1 MNNICIIPAR
11 SGSKRIKNKNLKIF
25 FKKPLIYWSI
35 AAATESKLFK
45 KIIVSTDNKKIARY
59 ARKFGAEVPFFR
71 SKKNSSDTATVHSVV
86 IETIEKLLKLG
97 INLDN
102 ICCLLPTAV
111 LIDKKH
117 LKQSFDVFK
126 KKQNKFL
133 IGISKFSSPPQKGFL
148 LKSKFNLSLYDKKK
162 LFNKT
167 QDYENIYFDAGQ
179 LYWGKFRNYLK
190 NRDFR
195 KIYFKNKSAGFVI
208 NQNEIQ
214 DIDDLDD
221 LELAKIKF
229 THKNKKKI

>member
-71 SKKNSSDTATVHSVV
+71 SKKNSSDSATVHSVV

-195 KIYFKNKSAGFVI
+195 KIYFKNKSAGFVM

-214 DIDDLDD
+214 DIDNLDD
-221 LELAKIKF
+221 LQLAKIKF
-229 THKNKKKI
+229 IHKKKKKF